1 MALLSTDRF
10 WDRVSSGSPMFS
22 DGAMGSELIG
32 QGINAEDVLRTNL
45 LDERIVRSIHDAYIS
60 AGAQFI
66 TSNTFGCRGGSD
78 WYSECLAGANIALNA
93 AIAASDEIGVWLS
106 FPPLVVADETN
117 ALRDL
122 FDSASIRP
130 SMLLIETCTTLELAC
145 EAIRSA
151 RLIGPEVL
159 AVTAHFGA
167 NGTLPDSATAEEW
180 VEALP
185 KGGTLYFCR
194 ATQQSYLR
202 LLTVKEWMKEDVC
215 TNSEALDAYARLL
228 SDSRIQFAEESRD
241 LDQPGQRRSEGRC
254 RRSEAERSRRHL
266 GPCSSRTSGMRPA
279 SPAGSRPGHH
289 RRARRARA

>member
-45 LDERIVRSIHDAYIS
+45 LDESIVRSIHDAYIS

-167 NGTLPDSATAEEW
+167 NGTLPDGATAEEW
-180 VEALP
+180 VEAL
-185 KGGTLYFCR
+185 
-194 ATQQSYLR
+194 
-202 LLTVKEWMKEDVC
+202 D
-215 TNSEALDAYARLL
+215 
-228 SDSRIQFAEESRD
+228 
-241 LDQPGQRRSEGRC
+241 SEGRSHFG
-254 RRSEAERSRRHL
+254 R
-266 GPCSSRTSGMRPA
+266 
-279 SPAGSRPGHH
+279 
-289 RRARRARA
+289 